1 MRINIYRGQSN
12 DTVDLNDLN
21 RDLND
26 SNSADKVPDNT
37 SKVPDSADEVPD
49 NTSKVPDNAVNMP
62 DSEQEQRIYK
72 YVLENGSITTNKVME
87 LLNVKQRR
95 ARVILQSMIEK
106 DWLRKAGAAR
116 CTIYLK
122 NTEGR

>member
-1 MRINIYRGQSN
+1 
-12 DTVDLNDLN
+12 
-21 RDLND
+21 
-26 SNSADKVPDNT
+26 
-37 SKVPDSADEVPD
+37 
-49 NTSKVPDNAVNMP
+49 MP
-62 DSEQEQRIYK
+62 DSEQERLIYE

-106 DWLRKAGAAR
+106 DWLRKTGAAR
-116 CTIYLK
+116 STVYLK

>member
-1 MRINIYRGQSN
+1 M
-12 DTVDLNDLN
+12 LP
-21 RDLND
+21 
-26 SNSADKVPDNT
+26 NSADKVPD
-37 SKVPDSADEVPD
+37 SADD
-49 NTSKVPDNAVNMP
+49 VPDNAIKMP
-62 DSEQEQRIYK
+62 DSEQKQRIYK